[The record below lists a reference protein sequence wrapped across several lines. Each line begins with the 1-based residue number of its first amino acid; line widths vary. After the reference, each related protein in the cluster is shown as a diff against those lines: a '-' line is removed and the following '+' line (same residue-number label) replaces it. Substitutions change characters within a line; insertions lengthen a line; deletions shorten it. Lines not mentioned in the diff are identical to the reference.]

1 MEVEDIRK
9 NYMLNFT
16 DEKYQKFLKDIND
29 ELPTPVGFRL
39 AESPLFVKD
48 EFRDILIAA
57 GDHIIN
63 FILRSDFKQITEQ
76 AIPDKWRCPNENTHP
91 HIITMDFG
99 IWKDEN
105 ENLVPRLIELQGF
118 PSLHALAAFL
128 DDNYRT
134 NFNIPDNWSVFF
146 NGIDKTRYINLLKEI
161 IIGPYQPD
169 EVILMDVKP
178 HEQHTAVDFY
188 LTQKYLGIPIVA
200 LNDLK
205 QEGKKLFYEQ
215 KGERKF
221 IKRIYN
227 RLIFDEVD
235 DDANIFKDNID
246 IRQDL
251 DVEWI
256 THPNW
261 FYRISK
267 YLLPIL
273 KGDCVLNTY
282 YLNDIIDNLPS
293 DLQNYVLKP
302 LFSFGGS
309 GIIIDVKKSDIEKIK
324 DPKNW
329 ILERKIEY
337 EPILN
342 VNGTPIK
349 GEIRLMYLWPDSSEK
364 PILTSNVLRLSTGKM
379 INSQLNKNSEWAGS
393 SMAFFQKPT

>member
-1 MEVEDIRK
+1 MK
-9 NYMLNFT
+9 
-16 DEKYQKFLKDIND
+16 
-29 ELPTPVGFRL
+29 GF
-39 AESPLFVKD
+39 
-48 EFRDILIAA
+48 
-57 GDHIIN
+57 G
-63 FILRSDFKQITEQ
+63 
-76 AIPDKWRCPNENTHP
+76 
-91 HIITMDFG
+91 FG
-99 IWKDEN
+99 SATVY
-105 ENLVPRLIELQGF
+105 LTGGF

-134 NFNIPDNWSVFF
+134 NFNIPNNWSVFF
-146 NGIDKTRYINLLKEI
+146 NGRDKTRYINLLKEI
-161 IIGPYQPD
+161 IIGPYHPD
-169 EVILMDVKP
+169 EVILMDIKP

-200 LNDLK
+200 LSDLK

-215 KGERKF
+215 KGERKL

-256 THPNW
+256 IHPNW

-273 KGDCVLNTY
+273 KGDCVFNTY
-282 YLNDIIDNLPS
+282 YLND
-293 DLQNYVLKP
+293 
-302 LFSFGGS
+302 
-309 GIIIDVKKSDIEKIK
+309 IIDVKKSDIEKIK

-337 EPILN
+337 EPVLN
-342 VNGTPIK
+342 VNSTPIK
-349 GEIRLMYLWPDSSEK
+349 GEIRLMYLWPDSREK